1 MVIMRLD
8 WVRYSF
14 YYFSLHKSVG
24 MEPKEPR
31 SQMKENLR
39 IKSSS
44 QLLPMKLLSQ
54 RAIYP
59 KLMQFFKD
67 WHPALLRGLWAAMRL
82 DEDTCID
89 RVVGY
94 IMLSIQAA

>member
-1 MVIMRLD
+1 MEGDDSANREA
-8 WVRYSF
+8 VREM
-14 YYFSLHKSVG
+14 LTNLVVDHH
-24 MEPKEPR
+24 
-31 SQMKENLR
+31 MKKGNLR

-59 KLMQFFKD
+59 KLVQFFKD

-89 RVVGY
+89 
-94 IMLSIQAA
+94 LSLIHI